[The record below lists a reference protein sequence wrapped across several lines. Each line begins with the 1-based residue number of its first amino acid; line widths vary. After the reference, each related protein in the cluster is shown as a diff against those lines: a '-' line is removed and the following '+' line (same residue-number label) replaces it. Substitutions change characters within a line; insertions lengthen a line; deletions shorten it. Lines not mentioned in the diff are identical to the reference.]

1 MDNSTM
7 TRGLVSTWVT
17 TVDSRGRSRLEA
29 HWRPA
34 AAPVE
39 PSVQPSTLRPVAAD
53 SGRPGDPADRF
64 ARRLTTAPTEPRPPR
79 GPARPYACPRKSPHR
94 E

>member
-34 AAPVE
+34 AAPV
-39 PSVQPSTLRPVAAD
+39 QPSTLRPVAAD
-53 SGRPGDPADRF
+53 SGAPA
-64 ARRLTTAPTEPRPPR
+64 
-79 GPARPYACPRKSPHR
+79 ARPTGSHAA
-94 E
+94 

>member
-34 AAPVE
+34 AAPDQ
-39 PSVQPSTLRPVAAD
+39 PSTLQPSTLRPVAAD
-53 SGRPGDPADRF
+53 SGAPA
-64 ARRLTTAPTEPRPPR
+64 
-79 GPARPYACPRKSPHR
+79 ARPTGSHAA
-94 E
+94 

>member
-17 TVDSRGRSRLEA
+17 TVDSRGHSRLEA

-34 AAPVE
+34 AAPV
-39 PSVQPSTLRPVAAD
+39 VPSTLRPVAAD
-53 SGRPGDPADRF
+53 SGSPA
-64 ARRLTTAPTEPRPPR
+64 
-79 GPARPYACPRKSPHR
+79 ARPTGSHAA
-94 E
+94 